1 MRNPITN
8 RWPIGLALLSSL
20 AACGSFA
27 PGGLPL
33 GTTIEQARRGVFKPT
48 EEFGLPGGGTRLEF
62 AQGGQA
68 KQTYMLDFDR
78 NGVLTSSEQVLT
90 EPNLSALTT
99 GTPAADVRLRF
110 GRPVWVY
117 GVRYPRGEVWNY
129 RFAGGDCVWW
139 QVTIGELDRRVVE
152 SSVGP
157 DPACDGR
164 SDPHD

>member
-1 MRNPITN
+1 MKNPKTHHTLAV
-8 RWPIGLALLSSL
+8 LALVSSL
-20 AACGSFA
+20 SACGSLA
-27 PGGLPL
+27 PGGWPL
-33 GTTIEQARRGVFKPT
+33 GSTIEQARRGIVKPT
-48 EEFGLPGGGTRLEF
+48 EEFELPGGGRRLEF
-62 AQGGQA
+62 AHGGQA

-78 NGVLTSSEQVLT
+78 SGVLTSSEQVLT
-90 EPNLSALTT
+90 ESNLSALAK
-99 GTPAADVRLRF
+99 GTPAADVRMRF

-117 GVRYPRGEVWNY
+117 GVRFPRGEVWNY

-139 QVTIGELDRRVVE
+139 QVTIGEAERRVVD

>member
-1 MRNPITN
+1 MKNSTPHH
-8 RWPIGLALLSSL
+8 WLAGLALVSSL
-20 AACGSFA
+20 SACGALA

-33 GTTIEQARRGVFKPT
+33 GTPIEQARRGIFKPT
-48 EEFGLPGGGTRLEF
+48 EEFELPGGGRRLEF
-62 AQGGQA
+62 AHGGQA

-90 EPNLSALTT
+90 EANLSALAK
-99 GTPAADVRLRF
+99 GTAAADVRMRF

-117 GVRYPRGEVWNY
+117 GVRFPRGEVWNY

-139 QVTIGELDRRVVE
+139 QVTIGEVDRRVVE

-164 SDPHD
+164 SDPRD